1 MKLNTKLTLCLV
13 LGLGTIVALVQ
24 SLQYLDQTKRITQQ
38 IQADIT
44 VLENQA
50 DQNARNVYE
59 SVQTSLA
66 GSLERGEMEKF
77 NNLLREQKNV
87 KGLLEF
93 SLYDR
98 QGSITH
104 SSDAANIGKKLVGTL
119 KDQLLS
125 KSDEQIVK
133 NDQTIEIFKPTPI
146 KGDCIRCH
154 TTWPLKGIG
163 GITYFK
169 FSTKELADAKTNA
182 HTMLGKIRTAMLR
195 NSAIAL
201 VVLVVIIYVMA
212 STLVGRPLKSFFAML
227 KPIETDSRNLTY
239 QIPVRRSD
247 EIGKLAETLNSFT
260 GNLDEVIGSA
270 QEIGKRVGTEASRQA
285 ATVEETSSEMQEIS
299 SQTKQNAG
307 NAQKAN
313 QLMNEISQ
321 QMADANQAMQSLSVT
336 MKEISQ
342 ASSKTASI
350 VKTIDGIASQTNLL
364 ALNAA
369 VEAARAGEAGKGF
382 SVVADAVRKLAMGCA
397 EAARNIGQLIDDTVN
412 KVQKGEQ
419 FVTSTSKRFEQL
431 AHQNLTATK
440 LVDEIAGSS
449 EQQSQA
455 IDTVNSALSDLDHST
470 QQNAMEAEQLMQ
482 AMEQFKTSN
491 SNNGNTKEEGIEYP
505 PVRSPK
511 QPHEIACGE
520 TA

>member
-24 SLQYLDQTKRITQQ
+24 SVQYLDQTRRITQQ
-38 IQADIT
+38 IQSDIA
-44 VLENQA
+44 VLESQA
-50 DQNARNVYE
+50 DQNARNVYD
-59 SVQTSLA
+59 SIQNSLA

-98 QGSITH
+98 NGVVTH
-104 SSDAANIGKKLVGTL
+104 SSDTAHLGQKLPGSL

-125 KSDEQIVK
+125 KPDEQIVK
-133 NDQTIEIFKPTPI
+133 TDQTIEIFKPTPI
-146 KGDCIRCH
+146 EGDCIRCH
-154 TTWPLKGIG
+154 TDWPRHGVG
-163 GITYFK
+163 GVTYFQ
-169 FSTKELADAKTNA
+169 FSTKELADARTNA
-182 HTMLGKIRTAMLR
+182 HTMLSSIRGAMFR
-195 NSAIAL
+195 NSIIAL
-201 VVLVVIIYVMA
+201 IVLVVIIYVMA
-212 STLVGRPLKSFFAML
+212 SFLVGRPLKSFFAML
-227 KPIETDSRNLTY
+227 NPIETDSRNLTY
-239 QIPVRRSD
+239 QIPVTRSD
-247 EIGKLAETLNSFT
+247 EIGRLAETLNTFT

-299 SQTKQNAG
+299 SQTKQNTG

-313 QLMNEISQ
+313 QLMGEISQ
-321 QMADANQAMQSLSVT
+321 QTHEANKAMQNLSVT
-336 MKEISQ
+336 MKEISE
-342 ASSKTASI
+342 ASSKTSSI

-397 EAARNIGQLIDDTVN
+397 EAARNIGHLIDDTVA

-419 FVTSTSKRFEQL
+419 VVTTTSKRFEQL
-431 AHQNLTATK
+431 AQQNVTATK
-440 LVDEIAGSS
+440 LIDEIAHSS

-482 AMEQFKTSN
+482 AMEQFKTSA
-491 SNNGNTKEEGIEYP
+491 SDRSDPEKESAPSHPTRMPARAREF
-505 PVRSPK
+505 
-511 QPHEIACGE
+511 ACGE
-520 TA
+520 SV